1 MTVTYSML
9 LELYRSMLSARI
21 IDELEG
27 GFTRTGEAVFHV
39 SGAGHESTAA
49 LAVHLRPFDWLHC
62 HYRDKALMLA
72 RGLAP
77 EMFFLSLFCKDSS
90 HSRGR
95 QMSAHISCPE
105 LNLLSLVGPVG
116 NNALQAVGVASAVA
130 DAEGRPMVVCGLG
143 EGTTQQGEV
152 LEAIGEAARDACPVL
167 FLVQDNGLAISTRT
181 AGRTFHDLGGRRA
194 DAFYGVDIT
203 HCNGSDVVECH
214 DVFGRLVETIRRSRK
229 PQICVVHVPRLS
241 DHTNADR
248 QEVYRSAE
256 EMREAQALDPIPRLE
271 AFLLREGLSESGLTR
286 LREEIRLP
294 IQAAVD
300 SARNAPD
307 PEPCFVAKAELP
319 ERLTASHVEEPR
331 YDCADGLAMGEAIR
345 EVLRRHLRK
354 DSRVTLFGEDIEDP
368 KGDVFGVTR
377 GLSTQF
383 PGQVRNSPLSESTIV
398 GKSIGQALAGGRPV
412 AFLQF
417 ADFLP
422 LAFNQIVSELGS
434 LHWRTDGGWQ
444 APVIVMVTC
453 GGYRPGLGPFHAQSF
468 EAIVSHAPGID
479 VMLPSNAVDAA
490 GLLNAAF
497 ESNRP
502 TLFFYPKSLLNERT
516 VTLPSDKTD
525 LLVPIGKSRI
535 LREGRDITLVGW
547 GNTVGHCVE
556 VAETLSGAGFSAEV
570 VDPRTLSPLDTETV
584 RMSAEKTGK
593 LVVVHEDNRS
603 CGLGAELIAAVSE
616 AVRTPV
622 RMVRVTR
629 PDTFV
634 PCNFDNQ
641 LQVLPSYR
649 SLLEAAADLLD
660 LSVEW
665 RLEEEEDPSLVFVK
679 ALALS
684 PADEFCIVVEL
695 AVEAGDEVQEGDV
708 VGTVETNKAVA
719 EVAAPASGL
728 IEEVFVEEGQTVA
741 VGEKILSIRVAV
753 ESAVARKS
761 APRKQRA
768 LLSRKSPEIRVEV
781 ALQPGAGVAAS
792 PNGIPVYLSGVACSL
807 GARSVPNEVLLE
819 KFPEWSSK
827 DVVKRMGIESRRW
840 VAEGETALSLA
851 LSASRDLFE
860 TLRLGVDRI
869 SAIICTTGTPMF
881 ASPSI
886 ACELLAALGST
897 GRDQAIQAFDI
908 SAACSGYLYGL
919 QIAHDMIQSSP
930 ESRVLL
936 VTTEVLS
943 PLLDLEDQST
953 AFIFGDAA
961 TATILSASPLAPG
974 AARLKRPLLSSMG
987 DKTRA
992 LTVPLSSKD
1001 GCICMKGKDV
1011 AREAGKS
1018 MASILTR
1025 ACNRC
1030 GLTPADLDLVVPH
1043 QANKRIT
1050 VAVQRLLKLPED
1062 KVFSNIK
1069 DIGNTSSSTIPICLH
1084 QVLPGME
1091 PGCRIGLVAFGAGYT
1106 LGAAI
1111 LETVD
1116 VEPRVNQP

>member
-1 MTVTYSML
+1 MGFQMTATASTL
-9 LELYRSMLSARI
+9 LALYRSMLSARI

-27 GFTRTGEAVFHV
+27 GFTRTGEAVFNV
-39 SGAGHESTAA
+39 SGAGHEATAA
-49 LAVHLRPFDWLHC
+49 LAFHLSPFDWLHC

-72 RGLAP
+72 RGLPP
-77 EMFFLSLFCKDSS
+77 EMFFLSLFCKDTS

-95 QMSAHISCPE
+95 QMSAHLSSPD

-116 NNALQAVGVASAVA
+116 NSALQAVGVASAVA
-130 DAEGRPMVVCGLG
+130 GGEGSPIVVCGLG

-152 LEAIGEAARDACPVL
+152 LEAIGEAARDGSPVL
-167 FLVQDNGLAISTRT
+167 FLVHDNGLAISTRT
-181 AGRTFHDLGGRRA
+181 AGRTFYDLRGCRA
-194 DAFYGVDIT
+194 DSFYGVDIT
-203 HCNGSDVVECH
+203 HCSGSDIVEC
-214 DVFGRLVETIRRSRK
+214 DAVFGRLVREMRASRE
-229 PQICVVHVPRLS
+229 PRICVVHVPRLS

-256 EMREAQALDPIPRLE
+256 EMREARALDPIPRLE
-271 AFLLREGLSESGLTR
+271 RLLLREGLSESELAS
-286 LREEIRLP
+286 LRTQIRSV

-300 SARNAPD
+300 SARSAPD
-307 PEPCFVAKAELP
+307 PLPCLVAKAELP
-319 ERLTASHVEEPR
+319 GRVSASGVDKAR
-331 YDCADGLAMGEAIR
+331 YDCPDGLAMGEAIR
-345 EVLRRHLRK
+345 EVLRARLQR
-354 DSRVTLFGEDIEDP
+354 DGRVTLFGEDIEDP

-383 PGQVRNSPLSESTIV
+383 PGRVRNAPLSESTIV

-434 LHWRTDGGWQ
+434 MHWRTDGGWR

-468 EAIVSHAPGID
+468 ESIVSHVPGID
-479 VMLPSNAVDAA
+479 VMMPSNAVDAA

-497 ESNRP
+497 ESGRP
-502 TLFFYPKSLLNERT
+502 TVFFYPKSLLNERRI
-516 VTLPSDKTD
+516 TLHPDQID
-525 LLVPIGKSRI
+525 LLAPIGKSRV
-535 LREGRDITLVGW
+535 LREGSDITLVGW
-547 GNTVGHCVE
+547 GNTIALCEE
-556 VAETLSGAGFSAEV
+556 VAETLSQVDLSAEI
-570 VDPRTLSPLDTETV
+570 VDPRMLSPLDTETILKSV
-584 RMSAEKTGK
+584 EKSGR
-593 LVVVHEDNRS
+593 LIVIHEDNRS
-603 CGLGAELIAAVSE
+603 CGLGAELLATLSE
-616 AVRTPV
+616 TVKRPV
-622 RMVRVTR
+622 QMARVTR

-634 PCNFDNQ
+634 PCNFENQ
-641 LQVLPSYR
+641 LAVLPSYR
-649 SLLEAAADLLD
+649 ALLEKAAGLLD

-665 RLEEEEDPSLVFVK
+665 QTEEAEDPTRVFVK

-708 VGTVETNKAVA
+708 IGTVETNKAVA
-719 EVAAPASGL
+719 EVAAPATGV

-741 VGEKILSIRVAV
+741 VGEKILSIRVAGEV
-753 ESAVARKS
+753 APAARIAPPKERAV
-761 APRKQRA
+761 
-768 LLSRKSPEIRVEV
+768 LSGRQPEIRVEV
-781 ALQPGAGVAAS
+781 ALQHVVGAAPS
-792 PNGIPVYLSGVACSL
+792 PKGTPVYISGIVCAL
-807 GARSVPNEVLLE
+807 GARSVPNDMLLA

-840 VAEGETALSLA
+840 VGEGETVLSLA
-851 LSASRDLFE
+851 LDASRRLLE
-860 TLRLGVDRI
+860 TLAIGLDRI
-869 SAIICTTGTPMF
+869 GAIICTTGTPLF

-886 ACELLAALGST
+886 ACELLTALG
-897 GRDQAIQAFDI
+897 GVRRDQPVQAFDI

-930 ESRVLL
+930 ERCVLL
-936 VTTEVLS
+936 VTAEVLS

-953 AFIFGDAA
+953 AFLFGDAA
-961 TATILSASPLAPG
+961 TATILAASPWTPT
-974 AARLKRPLLSSMG
+974 AARLKRPLLSSIG

-992 LTVPLSSKD
+992 LTVPLSKRD
-1001 GCICMKGKDV
+1001 GCICMDGKEV
-1011 AREAGKS
+1011 AREASKS
-1018 MASILTR
+1018 MVSILGQ
-1025 ACNRC
+1025 ACRLS

-1050 VAVQRLLKLPED
+1050 AAVQRLLKLPED

-1069 DIGNTSSSTIPICLH
+1069 DIGNTSSSTIPICLE
-1084 QVLPGME
+1084 QVLPTMQ
-1091 PGCRIGLVAFGAGYT
+1091 PGSKVGLVAFGAGYT

-1111 LETVD
+1111 LETV
-1116 VEPRVNQP
+1116 NGG